1 MQNYMDMIIEELSDY
16 EIELFY
22 DRTNM
27 ELYGKKVNQNYEL
40 ITNLIKELYGEKAR
54 ERMYIRMHG
63 YKNWIIIRI
72 VGEWNL
78 SEVKIADIQKKCLE
92 INKET
97 IITFSRNDKNFSI
110 IVTC

>member
-54 ERMYIRMHG
+54 ER
-63 YKNWIIIRI
+63 
-72 VGEWNL
+72 
-78 SEVKIADIQKKCLE
+78 IQKLDY
-92 INKET
+92 NKNRWGME
-97 IITFSRNDKNFSI
+97 FVRGKD
-110 IVTC
+110 C

>member
-54 ERMYIRMHG
+54 ERIYIRMHG

-78 SEVKIADIQKKCLE
+78 SEVKIADI
-92 INKET
+92 
-97 IITFSRNDKNFSI
+97 
-110 IVTC
+110 